1 MRKTLALAAV
11 LAALPVTASAQ
22 GMAAIKPLYEDFR
35 GWLIA
40 SAQQM
45 PEADYSFKPTPE
57 VRSFGELLG
66 HTANANFM
74 FCSAALGEESPSKQD
89 YEKAATKA
97 EIVQGIEAAFAY
109 CDKAYA
115 MPDAKAM
122 EEITFFRRKGTRLWV
137 LNFNATHDAEHYGNV
152 VTYMRLKG
160 MVPPSSQRGGM

>member
-1 MRKTLALAAV
+1 MRKTLMLAAV

-22 GMAAIKPLYEDFR
+22 SVAAIKPLYDSFR

-40 SAQQM
+40 AAQQM

-57 VRSFGELLG
+57 VRSFGEILG
-66 HTANANFM
+66 HTANANYM
-74 FCSAALGEESPSKQD
+74 FCAAALGEESPNKAD
-89 YEKAATKA
+89 YEKAASKA
-97 EIVQGIEAAFAY
+97 EIVKGLEASFTY

-115 MPDAKAM
+115 MPDADAM
-122 EEITFFRRKGTRLWV
+122 QEITFFRQKGTKLWV
-137 LNFNATHDAEHYGNV
+137 LNYNATHDAEHYGNI

>member
-22 GMAAIKPLYEDFR
+22 GVASIRPLYENFR
-35 GWLIA
+35 GYLVKA
-40 SAQQM
+40 AQQVS
-45 PEADYSFKPTPE
+45 EADYSFKPTAD
-57 VRSFGELLG
+57 VRSFGELIG

-74 FCSAALGEESPSKQD
+74 FCAAVLGEESPNTMD
-89 YEKAATKA
+89 YEKATSKA

-115 MPDAKAM
+115 IEDAKAM
-122 EEITFFRRKGTRLWV
+122 EEITFFGRKGTRLWV
-137 LNFNATHDAEHYGNV
+137 LNFNAMHDAEHYGNV